1 MTNTKLPRSALILG
15 LGAVGCLVG
24 VGMLIGWTAAL
35 AVVLVE
41 LLLWLGYWLAH
52 ERLATDRE
60 RLAQERAALDEAWT
74 ALDRTR
80 RIWGVYDN
88 ARQAMRTEAQR
99 HWPVQAPDQRG
110 RR

>member
-1 MTNTKLPRSALILG
+1 MTDTKLLKSALVLG
-15 LGAVGCLVG
+15 VVAVGCLVG
-24 VGMLIGWTAAL
+24 VGLLFTWTAAL

-52 ERLATDRE
+52 ERLAADRE
-60 RLAQERAALDEAWT
+60 RIQRERAALDEAWG
-74 ALDRTR
+74 AFDRTR

-99 HWPVQAPDQRG
+99 HWPVQAPDQQGQR
-110 RR
+110 